1 MENKQVTPING
12 VEFYLVSS
20 LDELYTTPF
29 YSDLEQVDAVGFD
42 TESTGLDY
50 FNETLLLVQFEVNG
64 ISYVI
69 DVVGMG
75 HEELNTIIQDIKN
88 KGVQCI
94 AHNAKYDIQV
104 IRFNTG
110 IRFENVHCTMI
121 AENVLGAGLEDF
133 YLPLDQITNAY
144 LSIELDKLLR
154 DQFIGST
161 VVVQEQLEYAAE
173 DVAYLRQLRD
183 LQLGR
188 AKALDLTGTVNLE
201 NKLVPV
207 VAWQE
212 YEGVALDSVLWEELT
227 HEATQAAEE
236 LKVEVLDQ
244 LFGAVKEDIMDS
256 ENALEACA
264 KLHVTHK
271 KTKKMVAHLEGITEP
286 EYVLSTVR
294 ENFNINSYK
303 QLLAILNLYGIPT
316 TSTNQKILEQFKL
329 DYPIIKPLLEYKQNA
344 KLVSSFG
351 KDFIQRINP
360 ATGRLHASAN
370 QLGAR
375 SGRWS
380 YSKPN
385 LQQIPKL
392 REGDEDKRGILYRQC
407 FIARPDHK
415 LLTVDYDQAELR
427 LLGAVAN
434 EPEFI
439 EAYKNDID
447 IHKLTATKIFGVE
460 LEDVTDIQRWT
471 AKQINFA
478 IVYGSSAYGLEFNFN
493 IPVEEGEQ
501 HLANYYKAYPYIK
514 SFMDMAGDRIWDL
527 KYTRTPFG
535 RKRFFEDVSYFSD
548 MYEANRYMNKV
559 KRQGINTI
567 IQGVSA
573 DILKLALVDI
583 YYNNPFGDYLKIL
596 MTVHDEGVYEIHDD
610 VTDEATEYVV
620 ECMERNEQVFLGEIP
635 AKVDYKVADTW
646 SK

>member
-1 MENKQVTPING
+1 MDTYTKGFETTPING
-12 VEFYLVSS
+12 VKFYLVSS

-29 YSDLEQVDAVGFD
+29 YTDLASADVIGLD

-50 FNETLLLVQFEVNG
+50 FNETLLLVQFEVNDLV
-64 ISYVI
+64 YVV
-69 DVVGMG
+69 DAVAFG
-75 HEELNTIIQDIKN
+75 HEALNHVVQDIKSRDIT
-88 KGVQCI
+88 CI

-104 IRFNTG
+104 IRYNSG
-110 IRFENVHCTMI
+110 VRLENVYCTMVS
-121 AENVLGAGLEDF
+121 ENVIGAGLEDF
-133 YLPLDQITNAY
+133 YLPLDQIAEAY
-144 LSIELDKLLR
+144 LSVELDKLLR
-154 DQFIGST
+154 DQFIGSS

-173 DVAYLRQLRD
+173 DVAYLRKLREV
-183 LQLGR
+183 QTGR
-188 AKALDLTGTVNLE
+188 AEAHNLLTVIDLE
-201 NKLVPV
+201 NRLIPV
-207 VAWQE
+207 VAWME
-212 YEGVALDSVLWEELT
+212 YEGVALDTKLWEQLT
-227 HEATQAAEE
+227 YEASKAADD
-236 LKVEVLDQ
+236 LKLQVLDQ
-244 LFGAVKEDIMDS
+244 LFNDVKEDIIEN

-264 KLHVTHK
+264 MLSVTHK

-286 EYVLSTVR
+286 DYIFSTVR

-316 TSTNQKILEQFKL
+316 TSTSQKILEQFKL

-351 KDFIQRINP
+351 KDFVQRINP

-385 LQQIPKL
+385 LQQIPK
-392 REGDEDKRGILYRQC
+392 EDTSKGNLYRSC
-407 FIARPDHK
+407 FIARPGYK

-427 LLGAVAN
+427 LLGAVAS

-439 EAYKNDID
+439 KAYQEGID
-447 IHKLTATKIFGVE
+447 IHRLTATKIYGKE
-460 LEDVTDIQRWT
+460 LEDITDHERWT

-478 IVYGSSAYGLEFNFN
+478 IVYGSTAYGLEFNFN
-493 IPVEEGEQ
+493 IPVDEGEQ

-548 MYEANRYMNKV
+548 MYEAQRYMNKV

-567 IQGVSA
+567 IQGGSA

-583 YYNNPFGDYLKIL
+583 YYNNPFGEDLKIL
-596 MTVHDEGVYEIHDD
+596 LTVHDEGVYEIHESIIDD
-610 VTDEATEYVV
+610 ATAYVV

-635 AKVDYKVADTW
+635 AKVDYAIADTW